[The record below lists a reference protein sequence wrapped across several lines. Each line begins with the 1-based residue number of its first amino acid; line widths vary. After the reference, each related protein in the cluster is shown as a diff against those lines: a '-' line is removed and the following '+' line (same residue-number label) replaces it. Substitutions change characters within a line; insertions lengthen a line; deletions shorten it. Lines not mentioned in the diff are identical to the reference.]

1 MYMPMCVTAITFEL
15 VSYLSSALTPVFFC
29 SENDWSLYP
38 VVLPA
43 FRPLKKNKAQV
54 SLIL

>member
-1 MYMPMCVTAITFEL
+1 MYMPISVTAITFEL
-15 VSYLSSALTPVFFC
+15 VIYLSSALILVFFY
-29 SENDWSLYP
+29 SENNWSLYP

-43 FRPLKKNKAQV
+43 FRPLKKNRVQV